1 METVLMAVVIP
12 TAPNPSLYA
21 TMPFWEDSEIRFD
34 IPFSQMKLR
43 SGEKLIDKLDSV
55 EDTKGNGGDKGRLV
69 VTNLRIL
76 WHSLSS
82 PRVSLSI
89 GLNTIISATTKNV
102 ISKLRGPVEALYLL
116 TKTANNKYEF
126 IFTNLMPGTTRL
138 FTSVTGVHRAYV
150 SSKMYRELK
159 LRGAI
164 MKNKQLQLLPLEQIV
179 TTENGVWNLS
189 SDQGNLGSFI
199 ITNVRVVWFAEMNE
213 HFNVSLPYLQISLVK
228 IRESKFGVALVIE
241 SVESSGGYVMGF
253 KIDPQ
258 ERLKAI
264 HREILSLHTV
274 YSKCPILGV
283 EYTVGNEPILSEDP
297 PTVPE
302 VEKDLDVTSSVISRT
317 VNVYIADDDI
327 NPAARPPVY
336 CSDLGLAVEEL
347 KEGFTMQDLWEVL
360 PSN

>member
-82 PRVSLSI
+82 PR
-89 GLNTIISATTKNV
+89 
-102 ISKLRGPVEALYLL
+102 KLRGPVEALYLL

-213 HFNVSLPYLQISLVK
+213 HFNVK